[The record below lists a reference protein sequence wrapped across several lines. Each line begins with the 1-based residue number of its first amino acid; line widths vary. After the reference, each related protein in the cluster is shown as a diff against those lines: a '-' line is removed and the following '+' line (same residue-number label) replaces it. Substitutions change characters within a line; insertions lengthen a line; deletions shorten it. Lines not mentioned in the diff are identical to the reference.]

1 MEELKFLEAELI
13 EVYMEYVES
22 AKKIWTDDDAV
33 LADAKV
39 GKLYRAYKSKQ
50 IYLERLIQMQ
60 KAVIDDMNIYKDKY
74 KIAVKG

>member
-13 EVYMEYVES
+13 AVYMEYVES
-22 AKKIWTDDDAV
+22 AKKVWTNDDAV
-33 LADAKV
+33 VADAKV

-60 KAVIDDMNIYKDKY
+60 KAIIDDIRIYQEKY
-74 KIAVKG
+74 N

>member
-13 EVYMEYVES
+13 EVYMEYVEA
-22 AKKIWTDDDAV
+22 AKSIWTNDDAV

-39 GKLYRAYKSKQ
+39 QKLYRAYKSKQ

-74 KIAVKG
+74 K